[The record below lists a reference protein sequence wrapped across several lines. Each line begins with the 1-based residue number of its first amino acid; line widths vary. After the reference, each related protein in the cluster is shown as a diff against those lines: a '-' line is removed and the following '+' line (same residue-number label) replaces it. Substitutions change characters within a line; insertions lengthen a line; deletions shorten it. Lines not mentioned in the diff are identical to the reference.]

1 MLQRIVVGYDF
12 SEPSDDALGWAMDLA
27 RSLGSRVLIAYVLD
41 ARSGD
46 DDDPALNEARV
57 KLSRVADDLGP
68 EAQSH
73 VIIGKDVAAAL
84 VHFCEECNADAIV
97 LSTAGFGGVARFL
110 LGSVADAVVRS
121 ARCPVI
127 TLRHERE

>member
-1 MLQRIVVGYDF
+1 MLQRIVVGYDY

-27 RSLGSRVLIAYVLD
+27 RSLGSRVLLAYVLD
-41 ARSGD
+41 ARS
-46 DDDPALNEARV
+46 DDDPALNEARE
-57 KLSRVADDLGP
+57 KLARVADELGP

-73 VIIGKDVAAAL
+73 VIVGKDVADSL
-84 VHFCEECNADAIV
+84 VRFCEESNADAIV

-127 TLRHERE
+127 TLRHERV